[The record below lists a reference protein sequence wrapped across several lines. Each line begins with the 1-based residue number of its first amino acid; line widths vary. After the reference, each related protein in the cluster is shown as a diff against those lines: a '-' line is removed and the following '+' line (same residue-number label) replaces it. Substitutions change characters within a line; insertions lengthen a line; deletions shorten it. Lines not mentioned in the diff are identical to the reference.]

1 MKKMRKYRKTLI
13 VISLLLIIAIMEI
26 ANIIPIGLLQI
37 NTATT
42 VQAYTHNPD
51 NILNNVY
58 EKDGL
63 TILPFIFEN
72 PYQMIDKSYI
82 IEQFKQA
89 GINIKNQE
97 SLGSTIVT
105 GNEIKTDDKTYTVL
119 IFGDV
124 DQNGIVNSFDALSI
138 VEHIVYGKDSE
149 IKGVCKLAANVE
161 NNSDNLDSFDALRII
176 EFVIGREKRLVLN
189 EPDSMTQ
196 NKLVPEYKVPE
207 GLTAAEGQ
215 TLADVKLP
223 DGFTFEDPL
232 DTSVGKIGTNKFK
245 VTYTPKDTNKYEIVT
260 GIEVTIEVKKE
271 VPEKEKPI
279 YVVPEG
285 LTAIEGQTLA
295 DIDLPDGFKFEDP
308 LDTSV
313 GEAGENKFKVTYT
326 PEDTDKYEIVTGIE
340 LIITVIESS
349 VEDTEKVTGIEKVQ
363 DSSETPIT
371 QKIYSEN
378 KVATIKSID
387 TEVMLA
393 NDSNFKYSCDITTN
407 DGNKE
412 TAEVRFTK
420 GSTSGQ
426 IDVNFYA
433 TKAGTYILM
442 PKVSGRKVD
451 GTLQLPAGEEIIV
464 KVNEDLTVTD
474 IKVDGKLLN
483 KDVTDEISVIT
494 RVEKVSTPQIEFY
507 HIYEDNK
514 YNNTREVKIENML
527 NTPVEILNTTS
538 CGAYIADI
546 AICGEDKK
554 TVVEYDTEGK
564 TAINPYCISMQ
575 GILETP
581 TNCSFD
587 IKVTNINDD
596 GTREE
601 ITRKVNVSVIAKAR
615 SKNLEVGVS
624 DISLYKNYLGTNKTI
639 QTPNGNY
646 EYYVASNEDGTE
658 KYRVTLGSDNKVYT
672 IIPVELFD
680 EFGEKI
686 KITKEQIS
694 KIYGDHTSTV
704 DNKLVVLGN
713 NGTSEINIGR
723 YIDIKE
729 YKEWT
734 VNSSG
739 EIYYESCYNESD
751 EVNAIGI
758 AIKDITE
765 LKNLG
770 LKGLKIG
777 YNGLNGTG
785 TSAKVIRKTTNLI
798 GAIIDET
805 NNDQKDPDDNS
816 EEEVKKNILEIG
828 TSEIDLYK
836 TCPTINKTVSA
847 FGIDYNYYVA
857 TNDDGTEKY
866 RVTSENIG
874 GYDKVFTIVPIALYG
889 ESGEKDTI
897 SKGQISKLL
906 VDKTDTNKIV
916 VLGNDGTDEI
926 NISRYIDIK
935 EYKAV
940 KINGDTYYKACVD
953 GDEVDAIGIT
963 IQNSQSLTVEN
974 NINSLKTKGLRGFKI
989 GYHVRNGSEMQ
1000 QKSTE
1005 LISAKIDEK

>member
-42 VQAYTHNPD
+42 VKAYTHNPD

-138 VEHIVYGKDSE
+138 VEHIVYGKNSE

-232 DTSVGKIGTNKFK
+232 DTSVGK
-245 VTYTPKDTNKYEIVT
+245 
-260 GIEVTIEVKKE
+260 
-271 VPEKEKPI
+271 
-279 YVVPEG
+279 
-285 LTAIEGQTLA
+285 
-295 DIDLPDGFKFEDP
+295 
-308 LDTSV
+308 
-313 GEAGENKFKVTYT
+313 AGENKFKVTYT

-615 SKNLEVGVS
+615 SKTLEVGVS

-694 KIYGDHTSTV
+694 KIYGDHASTV